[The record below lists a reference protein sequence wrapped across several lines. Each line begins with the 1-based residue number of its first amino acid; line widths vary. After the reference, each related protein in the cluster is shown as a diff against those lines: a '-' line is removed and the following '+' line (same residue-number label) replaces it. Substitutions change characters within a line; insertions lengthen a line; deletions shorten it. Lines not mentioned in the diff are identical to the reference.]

1 MKEKNSLSM
10 NPKLDSIRKIS
21 MRSIDIGDQ
30 LESKRKISV
39 NKVEELV
46 KTNLDSSFIPGQKS
60 ALENKKKTIDRL
72 NANKMISSKRN
83 TASIPKL

>member
-1 MKEKNSLSM
+1 MKEKNSLNM

-21 MRSIDIGDQ
+21 MRNIDIGDQ

-46 KTNLDSSFIPGQKS
+46 KTNLDSSFIPG
-60 ALENKKKTIDRL
+60 
-72 NANKMISSKRN
+72 
-83 TASIPKL
+83 